1 MDFLMLLPIFV
12 TGVGMYMLVKL
23 RFFFIVHPVKTGKRL
38 FAALRKKENFSA
50 LALALAGTLGV
61 GNIFGVAMG
70 IIVGGAGSLFW
81 LFISAFFSMAI
92 KYSEAVLSAD
102 NISIDSDSSS
112 HGGMHYVLKRA
123 FTKHGGKIGAVYAA
137 LAMILSFTMGA
148 SLQSRSIAGAVEK
161 SIGTSSIIVL
171 AVILISVSAA
181 VLDGISKIEKI
192 TAKVIP
198 LTTVI
203 YIFICFLA
211 IFSNI
216 ERIPEAIKLIFKEA
230 FSLRS
235 AGGGVG
241 AYLLIRAIK
250 EGYNGGVLSNE
261 AGVGTSA
268 MAHARACEATPHERG
283 LFGICEVLF
292 DTVFLCMLT
301 GLVILIGV
309 ENIGE
314 YNSGMALVSDAFANT
329 LGNGARYLLLVLV
342 FAFAY
347 STIVCWYYYGSE
359 CRRYL
364 FGKKYRTLF
373 AVLFFGF
380 IMFGVFAGDLVSV
393 RLTDTVLLL
402 MSVPTLISIIKSSDR
417 IVHLSELDG
426 FLKKPK
432 KLQKTDTG
440 AKRNTLVG
448 KRGNAG

>member
-171 AVILISVSAA
+171 AVI
-181 VLDGISKIEKI
+181 
-192 TAKVIP
+192 
-198 LTTVI
+198 
-203 YIFICFLA
+203 
-211 IFSNI
+211 
-216 ERIPEAIKLIFKEA
+216 
-230 FSLRS
+230 
-235 AGGGVG
+235 
-241 AYLLIRAIK
+241 
-250 EGYNGGVLSNE
+250 
-261 AGVGTSA
+261 
-268 MAHARACEATPHERG
+268 
-283 LFGICEVLF
+283 
-292 DTVFLCMLT
+292 
-301 GLVILIGV
+301 
-309 ENIGE
+309 
-314 YNSGMALVSDAFANT
+314 
-329 LGNGARYLLLVLV
+329 
-342 FAFAY
+342 
-347 STIVCWYYYGSE
+347 
-359 CRRYL
+359 
-364 FGKKYRTLF
+364 
-373 AVLFFGF
+373 
-380 IMFGVFAGDLVSV
+380 
-393 RLTDTVLLL
+393 
-402 MSVPTLISIIKSSDR
+402 
-417 IVHLSELDG
+417 
-426 FLKKPK
+426 
-432 KLQKTDTG
+432 
-440 AKRNTLVG
+440 
-448 KRGNAG
+448 